1 MTTHASPR
9 STSSTPARATRRAF
23 AAALLGVAAIAGATS
38 AQAWS
43 WSFGGSQRVEGN
55 GDVASETRDVGAFD
69 AVSLAGDFKVF
80 VRQGSTERVEVKTD
94 RNLLPYIETRVVDG
108 SKGRTLEIS
117 SKRGFSL
124 NSRGTP
130 TVTLDLRQLRGL
142 SIAGS
147 GDIRVEPMKTG
158 NLEAS
163 IAGSGD
169 LRMQGLEADHVT
181 LRVAGSG
188 DMQVNGKANSL
199 SVSVA
204 GSGDVKTREL
214 VVDDA
219 KVSISGSGDVT
230 VQASRKLDVR
240 IAGSGDV
247 GYIGSPEISLSNA
260 GSGSVRKLNK

>member
-1 MTTHASPR
+1 MTTSSFRAS
-9 STSSTPARATRRAF
+9 RRLFAVAALGL
-23 AAALLGVAAIAGATS
+23 AAAGAVGT
-38 AQAWS
+38 AHAWS
-43 WSFGGSQRVEGN
+43 LSFGSSQRIEGN
-55 GDVASETRDVGAFD
+55 GDVAAEARDVGAFD
-69 AVSLAGDFKVF
+69 AVALSGDFTVF
-80 VRQGSTERVEVKTD
+80 VRPGASDKVEVKTD
-94 RNLLPYIETRVVDG
+94 RNLLSYIETKVVDG

-117 SKRGFSL
+117 PKRGYSL
-124 NSRGTP
+124 NAKGSP
-130 TVTLDLRQLRGL
+130 VITLDMRQLRGL

-169 LRMQGLEADHVT
+169 LRVQGLEADHVT

-188 DMQVNGKANSL
+188 DMQVHGKANAL

-214 VVDDA
+214 VVDEA

-230 VQASRKLDVR
+230 VAPTRKLDVR

-247 GYIGSPEISLSNA
+247 GYVGSPEISLSNA
-260 GSGSVRKLNK
+260 GSGSVRKLK

>member
-1 MTTHASPR
+1 MTTSSFRAS
-9 STSSTPARATRRAF
+9 RRLFAVAALGL
-23 AAALLGVAAIAGATS
+23 AAAGAVGT
-38 AQAWS
+38 AHAWS
-43 WSFGGSQRVEGN
+43 LSFGSSQRIEGN
-55 GDVASETRDVGAFD
+55 GDVAAEARDVGAFD
-69 AVSLAGDFKVF
+69 AVALSGDFKVF
-80 VRQGSTERVEVKTD
+80 VRPGASDKVEVKTD
-94 RNLLPYIETRVVDG
+94 RNLLSYIETKVVDG

-117 SKRGFSL
+117 PKRGYSL
-124 NSRGTP
+124 NAKGSP
-130 TVTLDLRQLRGL
+130 VITLDMRQLRGL

-169 LRMQGLEADHVT
+169 LRVQGLEADHVT

-188 DMQVNGKANSL
+188 DMQVHGKANAL

-214 VVDDA
+214 VVDEA

-230 VQASRKLDVR
+230 VAPTRKLDVR

-247 GYIGSPEISLSNA
+247 GSVGSPESSLSNA
-260 GSGSVRKLNK
+260 GSGSVRKLK

>member
-1 MTTHASPR
+1 MTTSSFRAS
-9 STSSTPARATRRAF
+9 RRLFAVAALGL
-23 AAALLGVAAIAGATS
+23 AAAATVGT
-38 AQAWS
+38 AHAWS
-43 WSFGGSQRVEGN
+43 LSFGSSQRIEGN
-55 GDVASETRDVGAFD
+55 GEVAAEARDVGAFD
-69 AVSLAGDFKVF
+69 AVALSGDFKVF
-80 VRQGSTERVEVKTD
+80 VRSGASDKVEVKTD
-94 RNLLPYIETRVVDG
+94 RNLLAYIETKVVDG

-117 SKRGFSL
+117 PKRGYSL
-124 NSRGTP
+124 N
-130 TVTLDLRQLRGL
+130 
-142 SIAGS
+142 
-147 GDIRVEPMKTG
+147 VEPMKTS

-188 DMQVNGKANSL
+188 DMQVHGKANAL

-214 VVDDA
+214 VVDEA

-230 VQASRKLDVR
+230 VAPTRKLDVR

-247 GYIGSPEISLSNA
+247 GYVGSPEISLSNA
-260 GSGSVRKLNK
+260 GSGSVRKLK

>member
-1 MTTHASPR
+1 MTTSSFRAS
-9 STSSTPARATRRAF
+9 RRLFAVAALGL
-23 AAALLGVAAIAGATS
+23 AAAATVGT
-38 AQAWS
+38 AHAWS
-43 WSFGGSQRVEGN
+43 LSFGSSQRIEGN
-55 GDVASETRDVGAFD
+55 GEVAAEARDVGAFD
-69 AVSLAGDFKVF
+69 AVALSGDFKVF
-80 VRQGSTERVEVKTD
+80 VRSGASDKVEVKTD
-94 RNLLPYIETRVVDG
+94 RNLLAYIETKVVDG

-117 SKRGFSL
+117 PKRGYSL
-124 NSRGTP
+124 NAKGSP
-130 TVTLDLRQLRGL
+130 VITLDMRQLRGL

-147 GDIRVEPMKTG
+147 GDIRVEPMKTS

-188 DMQVNGKANSL
+188 DMQVHGKANAL

-214 VVDDA
+214 VVDEA

-230 VQASRKLDVR
+230 VAPTRKLDVR

-247 GYIGSPEISLSNA
+247 GYVGSPEISLSNA
-260 GSGSVRKLNK
+260 GSGSVRKLK